1 MRLKFDFNYKRFRNF
16 FRAFNRTDNH
26 CYYNNNWFYER
37 DYRFGE
43 PHSHEHVIFH
53 PISMGIVPN
62 YEVNTDRNLLITKH
76 EDVLRFHYFTM
87 KAYFIKN
94 CKDPFLKAYYVNLQR
109 EQNDNYYGFMKFY
122 FSKDEVSRRYG
133 DRLSR
138 EDDIPF

>member
-1 MRLKFDFNYKRFRNF
+1 MRLKFEFNYKRFRNF
-16 FRAFNRTDNH
+16 FRAFNSPDCH
-26 CYYNNNWFYER
+26 HNNWFYEA
-37 DYRFGE
+37 DYCYRE
-43 PHSHEHVIFH
+43 PHSHEHFIFH
-53 PISMGIVPN
+53 PTSMGIFPN

-87 KAYFIKN
+87 KAYFIKY

-122 FSKDEVSRRYG
+122 YSKDEVSRRFG
-133 DRLSR
+133 ERLSR